1 MKTLFDYLN
10 VNMREMRPFTAIDH
24 KLRAKLHEGGKIS
37 CSIHPDGVDGKTM
50 DFWVDGNTLIPKTGE
65 TYPQ

>member
-10 VNMREMRPFTAIDH
+10 VNLRADRPCTAIDH
-24 KLRAKLHEGGKIS
+24 RIRAELHEGGKIS
-37 CSIHPDGVDGKTM
+37 FYIHPDGIDGKTM